1 MPSLARLL
9 IITGLCSLVVFYLVR
24 HTDLLTHLMPF
35 LEH

>member
-9 IITGLCSLVVFYLVR
+9 IFTGLCGVAIFYLVR

-35 LEH
+35 LNY